1 MDQDKS
7 DHHFRKGKEQEAWKI
22 SKVETAKSQTLF
34 PGNLLNYFFVVFA
47 VMVTAQEFIRVA
59 RKEAC
64 LASRRIGRL
73 TNQKLVAS
81 TVMALEF
88 RAGLLISAGEC
99 EIGIIA
105 SETMPKIVVLCCA
118 SGAAMRIQ
126 SERRLL

>member
-7 DHHFRKGKEQEAWKI
+7 DHYFRKTNEQDAWKR
-22 SKVETAKSQTLF
+22 SKVEAAKSQTLF

-88 RAGLLISAGEC
+88 RAGPLISAGEC